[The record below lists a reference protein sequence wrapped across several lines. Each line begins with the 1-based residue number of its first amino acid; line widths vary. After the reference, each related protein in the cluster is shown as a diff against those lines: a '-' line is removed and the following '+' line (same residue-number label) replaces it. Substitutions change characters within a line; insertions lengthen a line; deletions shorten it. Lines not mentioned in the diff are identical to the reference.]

1 MAANS
6 GQDMS
11 GFAKTNTFLFRRA
24 IHPFSSQ
31 SCKLRLEGSNRFCTI
46 DFSLHPASELPRNE
60 GQLGVG

>member
-31 SCKLRLEGSNRFCTI
+31 SCKLRLEGFKQI
-46 DFSLHPASELPRNE
+46 LHN
-60 GQLGVG
+60 